1 MILRPGKP
9 PAFLLAK
16 LLGCLKP
23 DGSVVVGPAP
33 GEDAAVIDTGAP
45 ELLAVKTDPIT
56 FARENAPRYLLAVN
70 SNDLAT
76 VGAEPRWLLVTV
88 LLPEG
93 VTADDV
99 EELFAELR
107 QVCEASGVTLIGGHT
122 EVTVGLER
130 PVLAGCLLG
139 TVPRESL
146 LRTRNARAGDAIVL
160 AGAVAVEGTALLA
173 REHRNRLREAGVS
186 EELLD
191 RAARLLEAPGI
202 SVLPAARAAR
212 SAARLHAM
220 HDPTEGGLATALHEL
235 AVAAAV
241 GLRVYRDAVPVLPEC
256 ACICEALSL
265 EPLGL
270 LASGA
275 LLIALDP
282 PEVPRVIDG
291 LQRAG
296 IPAAHIADVLDP
308 SAGRVLIEGDRSVP
322 LPRFDQDELAR
333 FLEGVAAGSDRRQ
346 DPS

>member
-1 MILRPGKP
+1 MILRPGKL
-9 PAFLLAK
+9 PAALLAK

-56 FARENAPRYLLAVN
+56 FAREKAPRYLLAVN

-93 VTADDV
+93 VTEDDV
-99 EELFAELR
+99 EELFEELR
-107 QVCEASGVTLIGGHT
+107 QSCEASGVTLIGGHT
-122 EVTVGLER
+122 EVTVGLDR
-130 PVLAGCLLG
+130 PILAGCLLG

-146 LRTRNARAGDAIVL
+146 LHTRNARAGDAIVL

-173 REHRNRLREAGVS
+173 REHRNRLREAGLS
-186 EELLD
+186 EDLID
-191 RAARLLEAPGI
+191 RAAGLLEAPGI

-235 AVAAAV
+235 ADAAAV
-241 GLRVYRDAVPVLPEC
+241 GLRVYRDAVPVLSEC
-256 ACICEALSL
+256 ARICEALRL
-265 EPLGL
+265 DPLGL

-282 PEVPRVIDG
+282 LDVHRVIDR

-296 IPAAHIADVLDP
+296 IPAARIADVLDP
-308 SAGRVLIEGDRSVP
+308 AAGRVVIEGDRSIP

-333 FLEGVAAGSDRRQ
+333 FLEERRIPTSPQ
-346 DPS
+346 DH